1 MAIDD
6 KTRDEK
12 LQQNINRE
20 AGEIYALP
28 SSKIDKYENLVG
40 EEIQPFDKSPVIEQ
54 AKFTDFH
61 LAKSFEKTNKNNKNE
76 VEKQTKGIE
85 GYGKQLAESN
95 TFIKKSDREKYP
107 AALLN

>member
-20 AGEIYALP
+20 AGEIYALS
-28 SSKIDKYENLVG
+28 SSKIDKYENLLG

-61 LAKSFEKTNKNNKNE
+61 LAKSFEKTNKNN
-76 VEKQTKGIE
+76 
-85 GYGKQLAESN
+85 
-95 TFIKKSDREKYP
+95 
-107 AALLN
+107 